1 MSAKDYVMAWLVI
14 IGRKELAFRVN
25 PLSLSPLVI
34 VSAFNA
40 ETGKTFETTAGRI
53 QDAFARARRAE
64 IIPPLD
70 WTAEDERNEK
80 RAAREGLLA
89 V

>member
-1 MSAKDYVMAWLVI
+1 MSTRDYVTAWLVI
-14 IGRKELAFRVN
+14 IGGKELAFRVN

-40 ETGKTFETTAGRI
+40 ETGKTFETTAGRV
-53 QDAFARARRAE
+53 QDAFARARVAE
-64 IIPPLD
+64 VIPPLE

-80 RAAREGLLA
+80 RAARAGLLA